1 MTPSGGLAASS
12 VLVRG
17 ASGFLGGA
25 LARGLVGR
33 CARLRLFCRR
43 PELLDPSLQ
52 SAGAEVLAADALDPV
67 AVAHSLREIDL
78 VVDCIGSTVPAV
90 APRDLLPEV
99 ERNLRPLAV
108 LLDAMA
114 REPGR
119 RLLFLSSGG
128 AIYGSAAPGAW
139 TEESAP
145 APESAYGVGKLLA
158 EEMIRFRAR
167 RGDATFL
174 IARAANVYGRQRLG
188 VRPQGVVD
196 IFLDRAARGQP
207 IECWGDGSQVR
218 DYLFVDDFVAAIVA
232 LLDRPV
238 RNEIVHVATGVGSSL
253 AEVVA
258 AVERA
263 IGLAVQR
270 RFGGGLHP
278 GVGRNV
284 LAIAKLQSL
293 TGWVPRFDLS
303 AGVAEAARRQARAL
317 QGRPGAA
324 GRS

>member
-1 MTPSGGLAASS
+1 M
-12 VLVRG
+12 LVRG

-25 LARGLVGR
+25 LALGLVGR
-33 CARLRLFCRR
+33 CERLRLFCRR
-43 PELLDPSLQ
+43 PELLDPALR
-52 SAGAEVLAADALDPV
+52 SAGAEIFAADALDAA

-90 APRDLLPEV
+90 APNDLLPEV
-99 ERNLRPLAV
+99 ERSLRPLAI

-114 REPGR
+114 QEPGR

-128 AIYGSAAPGAW
+128 ALYGSAAQGAW
-139 TEESAP
+139 TEESAT
-145 APESAYGVGKLLA
+145 APESAYGAGKLLA

-188 VRPQGVVD
+188 ALPQGVVD
-196 IFLDRAARGQP
+196 IFLDRAARGEP

-218 DYLFVDDFVAAIVA
+218 DYLFVDDFVAAILA
-232 LLDRPV
+232 LLDLPLRD
-238 RNEIVHVATGVGSSL
+238 EIVHVATAVGSTL

-263 IGLAVQR
+263 VGATVQR
-270 RFGGGLHP
+270 QAGGGLHP
-278 GVGRNV
+278 GVGRSV
-284 LAIAKLQSL
+284 LAIAKLRSL
-293 TGWVPRFDLS
+293 TGWTPRFDLS
-303 AGVAEAARRQARAL
+303 AGVAEAARRQALARLGRA
-317 QGRPGAA
+317 GVA